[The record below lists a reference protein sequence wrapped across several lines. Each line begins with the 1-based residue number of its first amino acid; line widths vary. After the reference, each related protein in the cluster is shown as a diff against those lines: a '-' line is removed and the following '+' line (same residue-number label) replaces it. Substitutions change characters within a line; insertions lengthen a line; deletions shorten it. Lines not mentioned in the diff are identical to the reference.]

1 MKPLIRN
8 ILAVIAGFLGGSLI
22 NMGLIRLGHLL
33 FPVPGIFSQDIN
45 ALAEVMPDLEAKHFL
60 FPFLAHALGTLCGS
74 LLAGLIAAG
83 HKMAFALSVGVLFL
97 AGGILACFII
107 PAPSWFI
114 AVDLLL
120 AYLPMA
126 WLGGKTA
133 IKYTNHR

>member
-74 LLAGLIAAG
+74 LLVGLIAAG

-97 AGGILACFII
+97 AGGLLACFMI